1 MDFLQYFIIRY
12 QSNYTYSISD
22 LCTISHLFM
31 SIINVGTSDNS
42 INTLHPPQ
50 CDMLLEDENI
60 SARTLADPEGVGV
73 QLFRVRVCVEH
84 QTIINNSQLV
94 FVN

>member
-12 QSNYTYSISD
+12 RRNYTYSISY
-22 LCTISHLFM
+22 LCMISDLFM

-60 SARTLADPEGVGV
+60 SARTLADPEGGGFNYVF
-73 QLFRVRVCVEH
+73 LISRFTLKSNITAVC
-84 QTIINNSQLV
+84 NGR
-94 FVN
+94 

>member
-1 MDFLQYFIIRY
+1 
-12 QSNYTYSISD
+12 
-22 LCTISHLFM
+22 M

-60 SARTLADPEGVGV
+60 SARTLADLEGGGGL

>member
-12 QSNYTYSISD
+12 TYSISD
-22 LCTISHLFM
+22 LCMISDLFM

-60 SARTLADPEGVGV
+60 SARTLADPEGGGMGGCN
-73 QLFRVRVCVEH
+73 F
-84 QTIINNSQLV
+84 
-94 FVN
+94 FVYVYV

>member
-1 MDFLQYFIIRY
+1 
-12 QSNYTYSISD
+12 
-22 LCTISHLFM
+22 M

-60 SARTLADPEGVGV
+60 SARTLADPEGGGL

>member
-1 MDFLQYFIIRY
+1 M
-12 QSNYTYSISD
+12 ISD
-22 LCTISHLFM
+22 LFM

-73 QLFRVRVCVEH
+73 QLFCMCRTSNYNQQLSTSVC
-84 QTIINNSQLV
+84 QLKFLIYV
-94 FVN
+94 FLISRFT

>member
-12 QSNYTYSISD
+12 QRNYTYSLSD
-22 LCTISHLFM
+22 LCMISDLFM

-60 SARTLADPEGVGV
+60 GGSRKGGL
-73 QLFRVRVCVEH
+73 QFFCVRVCVEH